1 MSDNASQYWNDRY
14 LQGQTGWDIRQV
26 SPPLQAYFDQLTGK
40 DLSILIP
47 GCGNSYEAEYLLKQ
61 GFTDITLLDISP
73 ALVES
78 LRKKFQPSPPAL
90 QLITADFFGHDGA
103 YDLIIEQ
110 TFFCALD
117 PAKRPAYVEQMHRLL
132 RPGGRLAGLLFDRD
146 FPGGPPD
153 SPEIRSPKAN
163 DPPYGGHKEEY
174 EKLLEKRFRIKTLT
188 PCYNSI
194 KPRMGTE
201 LFLIAE
207 KASPAHRSSSD
218 YTAGSC

>member
-26 SPPLQAYFDQLTGK
+26 SPPLQAYFDQLTSK
-40 DLSILIP
+40 DLSFLIP

-61 GFTDITLLDISP
+61 GFTNITLLDISP

-78 LRKKFQPSPPAL
+78 LRRKFQPPPPAL
-90 QLITADFFGHDGA
+90 QLITADFFDHDGA

-117 PAKRPAYVEQMHRLL
+117 PAQRPAYVEQMHCLL
-132 RPGGRLAGLLFDRD
+132 RPGGRLTGLLFDRD
-146 FPGGPPD
+146 FPGGPP
-153 SPEIRSPKAN
+153 
-163 DPPYGGHKEEY
+163 YGGHKEEY
-174 EKLLEKRFRIKTLT
+174 QKLLEKRFRLKTLAS
-188 PCYNSI
+188 CYNSI

-207 KASPAHRSSSD
+207 KSVAGASE
-218 YTAGSC
+218 

>member
-1 MSDNASQYWNDRY
+1 
-14 LQGQTGWDIRQV
+14 
-26 SPPLQAYFDQLTGK
+26 
-40 DLSILIP
+40 
-47 GCGNSYEAEYLLKQ
+47 
-61 GFTDITLLDISP
+61 
-73 ALVES
+73 
-78 LRKKFQPSPPAL
+78 
-90 QLITADFFGHDGA
+90 
-103 YDLIIEQ
+103 
-110 TFFCALD
+110 
-117 PAKRPAYVEQMHRLL
+117 MHRLL

-163 DPPYGGHKEEY
+163 GPPYGGHKEEY

-207 KASPAHRSSSD
+207 KSVAGASE
-218 YTAGSC
+218 

>member
-26 SPPLQAYFDQLTGK
+26 SPPLQAYFDQLTAK

-78 LRKKFQPSPPAL
+78 LRKKFQPPSPAL
-90 QLITADFFGHDGA
+90 HLITADFFDHDGS

-117 PAKRPAYVEQMHRLL
+117 PAKRPDYVEKTFSLL

-146 FPGGPPD
+146 FPGGPSD
-153 SPEIRSPKAN
+153 SPKAN
-163 DPPYGGHKEEY
+163 HPPYGGHKEEY
-174 EKLLEKRFRIKTLT
+174 QKLLEKRFRVKTLT

-207 KASPAHRSSSD
+207 KSVAGASE
-218 YTAGSC
+218 

>member
-1 MSDNASQYWNDRY
+1 MSDNASRYWNDRY
-14 LQGQTGWDIRQV
+14 LQGQTGWDIHQV
-26 SPPLQAYFDQLTGK
+26 SPPLQAYFDQLTDK
-40 DLSILIP
+40 NLSILIP

-61 GFTDITLLDISP
+61 GFTDVTLLDISP

-78 LRKKFQPSPPAL
+78 LRKKFQPPSPAL
-90 QLITADFFGHDGA
+90 QLITADFFDHEGR

-117 PAKRPAYVEQMHRLL
+117 PAQRPAYVEQMHRLL

-146 FPGGPPD
+146 FPGGPP
-153 SPEIRSPKAN
+153 
-163 DPPYGGHKEEY
+163 YGGHKEEY
-174 EKLLEKRFRIKTLT
+174 QKLLEKRFRIKTLT

-201 LFLIAE
+201 LFLIATIP
-207 KASPAHRSSSD
+207 PAPADSNNENCP
-218 YTAGSC
+218 TPK